1 MPSVSVSEIEPLKG
15 LRLSPLRCCIG
26 MSKQIGKPDTEQ
38 SMTESLKQQIQ
49 ITSYS
54 IDETQSLGQK
64 MGGLLFA
71 GTVVA
76 LTGDLGSGKTS
87 FVQGLARGLD
97 VPGKYYITSPTY
109 TMINEYPG
117 RFTLFHI
124 DLYRIETGGD
134 FEDIGLDDILAG
146 DGVVAVEWAS
156 KLHENL
162 LDKHIAIH
170 FKILDNDLREIRIT
184 AYGLE
189 EINLIKEIG
198 NHLAI

>member
-1 MPSVSVSEIEPLKG
+1 
-15 LRLSPLRCCIG
+15 
-26 MSKQIGKPDTEQ
+26 
-38 SMTESLKQQIQ
+38 MTEALKKQVK
-49 ITSYS
+49 ITSCS

-64 MGGLLFA
+64 IGGLLSA

-97 VPGKYYITSPTY
+97 VPGEYYITSPTY

-117 RFTLFHI
+117 RFALFHI
-124 DLYRIETGGD
+124 DLYRIERGID
-134 FEDIGLDDILAG
+134 FEDIGLGNILYG
-146 DGVVAVEWAS
+146 DGVVAVEWAN
-156 KLHENL
+156 KLYENL
-162 LDKHIAIH
+162 PDKHIAIH

-198 NHLAI
+198 SNLAV